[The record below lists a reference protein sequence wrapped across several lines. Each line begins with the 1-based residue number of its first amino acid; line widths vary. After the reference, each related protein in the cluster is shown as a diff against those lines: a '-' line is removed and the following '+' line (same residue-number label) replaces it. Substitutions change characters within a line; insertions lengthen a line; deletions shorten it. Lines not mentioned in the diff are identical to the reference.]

1 MRLHPKRVFA
11 DAAFAKA
18 AEANTTVTSLS
29 MSPQALSD
37 LERRLR
43 SAGMLRE
50 TGFRRNRPGTDAAA
64 ARYRGADVH
73 LDRRLQDCFLAK
85 DSEGAVH
92 RFPLDRHSRT
102 R

>member
-1 MRLHPKRVFA
+1 MTLWPNRIFA
-11 DAAFAKA
+11 DAAFAA
-18 AEANTTVTSLS
+18 AQDTSTQITSLS
-29 MSPQALSD
+29 MSPRALED

-50 TGFRRNRPGTDAAA
+50 TGFRRARSGATGPA

-73 LDRRLQDCFLAK
+73 LDRQLHDSFLAK
-85 DSEGAVH
+85 DSSGAVR

-102 R
+102 G